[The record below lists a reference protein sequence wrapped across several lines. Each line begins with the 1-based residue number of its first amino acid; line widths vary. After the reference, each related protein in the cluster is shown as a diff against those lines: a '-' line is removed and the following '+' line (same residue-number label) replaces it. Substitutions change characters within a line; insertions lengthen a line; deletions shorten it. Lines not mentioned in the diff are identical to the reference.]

1 MVDIKIAE
9 NSIGWLRFILE
20 DKSFNVSYLS
30 DFIEEMRELLDL
42 HDDCTHDKEV
52 HRIYLDGEG
61 NDLYLTAWREYRT
74 LYVVWENYNE
84 EDKADLKIMQ
94 FNYNDFMKEFN
105 DKFETIKKNYY
116 SLFDIDENKYNN

>member
-42 HDDCTHDKEV
+42 HDDYTHDKEV

-61 NDLYLTAWREYRT
+61 NDLYLTAWQEYYT
-74 LYVVWENYNE
+74 LYIVWENYNE
-84 EDKADLKIMQ
+84 EDKSDVKIMQ

>member
-9 NSIGWLRFILE
+9 NSMGWLKFILE

-42 HDDCTHDKEV
+42 SDDYKHDKEV

-61 NDLYLTAWREYRT
+61 KDLYLTAWREYKT
-74 LYVVWENYNE
+74 LYIVWENYGE

-105 DKFETIKKNYY
+105 DKFETIKKDYY
-116 SLFDIDENKYNN
+116 NLFDYDENKYNK